1 MQQLSSKI
9 VNKAVASFSSLPG
22 IGEKTALRLVLHL
35 LRKDKEDIVSFASS
49 IEQLLDLHYCSKCYN
64 LSDTDIC
71 EICAN
76 PNRDEAKICV
86 VEDLL
91 DVIAIENTTQFN
103 GYYHVLGGV
112 ISPIDGIGPNDLR
125 INELIERIEN
135 SNTEEVIM
143 ALSTTLE
150 GDTTNFYLYKKLKNY
165 PVKISTIARGVGIGD
180 EINYTDEVT
189 LGKSIVNRIPFE
201 KTL

>member
-1 MQQLSSKI
+1 
-9 VNKAVASFSSLPG
+9 
-22 IGEKTALRLVLHL
+22 
-35 LRKDKEDIVSFASS
+35 
-49 IEQLLDLHYCSKCYN
+49 
-64 LSDTDIC
+64 
-71 EICAN
+71 
-76 PNRDEAKICV
+76 V

-91 DVIAIENTTQFN
+91 DVIAIENTTQYN

-125 INELIERIEN
+125 INELIERIEKEK
-135 SNTEEVIM
+135 TEEVIM

-165 PVKISTIARGVGIGD
+165 PLKISTIARGVGIGD

>member
-35 LRKDKEDIVSFASS
+35 LRKENDDITSFAHS
-49 IEQLLDLHYCSKCYN
+49 IEQLLQLKYCAKCFN
-64 LSDTDIC
+64 ISDTEIC
-71 EICAN
+71 DICAN
-76 PNRDEAKICV
+76 PHRDETKICV

-91 DVIAIENTTQFN
+91 DVIAIENTTQYN

-112 ISPIDGIGPNDLR
+112 ISPIDGISPGDLR
-125 INELIERIEN
+125 INELIERIEQQN
-135 SNTEEVIM
+135 IEEVIM
-143 ALSTTLE
+143 ALSTTME
-150 GDTTNFYLYKKLKNY
+150 GDTTNFYIYKKLKNY

-189 LGKSIVNRIPFE
+189 LGKSIINRIPFE
-201 KTL
+201 KTI

>member
-35 LRKDKEDIVSFASS
+35 LRKENDDIVSFAQS
-49 IEQLLDLHYCSKCYN
+49 IEQLLHLKYCSKCFN
-64 LSDTDIC
+64 ISDTEIC
-71 EICAN
+71 NICAN
-76 PNRDEAKICV
+76 PNRDETKICV

-91 DVIAIENTTQFN
+91 DVIAIENTTQYN

-112 ISPIDGIGPNDLR
+112 ISPIDGISPGDLR
-125 INELIERIEN
+125 INELIERIEQQN
-135 SNTEEVIM
+135 IEEVIM

-150 GDTTNFYLYKKLKNY
+150 GDTTNFYIYKKLKNY

-201 KTL
+201 KNI